1 MPSIRPGAGVWN
13 GSMAVALLVISLTRT
28 GQGKGRFAMAT
39 YQTRLRAL
47 GLATIALTLLSAP
60 TLSTA
65 QTAQGKLTAQ
75 AAKTHWR
82 KYASRQWRPNVGPN
96 LYGSARSGCTW
107 PYQNQFP
114 PCMSTFPEG
123 SPNYHGGRPGPTFDN
138 E

>member
-1 MPSIRPGAGVWN
+1 
-13 GSMAVALLVISLTRT
+13 
-28 GQGKGRFAMAT
+28 MAT
-39 YQTRLRAL
+39 YQTRLQAV

-60 TLSTA
+60 TPSMA
-65 QTAQGKLTAQ
+65 QTAQGKLTAHV
-75 AAKTHWR
+75 AKTDA
-82 KYASRQWRPNVGPN
+82 KKNVSRQWRAYAGRN
-96 LYGSARSGCTW
+96 LYGTARSGCTW

>member
-1 MPSIRPGAGVWN
+1 MTNHQP
-13 GSMAVALLVISLTRT
+13 
-28 GQGKGRFAMAT
+28 
-39 YQTRLRAL
+39 RLRAV

-60 TLSTA
+60 TLSMA
-65 QTAQGKLTAQ
+65 RIDQGKVTTRVTKTD
-75 AAKTHWR
+75 AKKH
-82 KYASRQWRPNVGPN
+82 ASGQWRPHTGRT
-96 LYGSARSGCTW
+96 LYGNAGSGCTW